1 MKKIKTTIA
10 GLYLLAPEI
19 KADKR
24 GSFTRLWDKKIF
36 NGMDLRIDIVNINIS
51 INPHKGTLRGM
62 HYQRNPYSE
71 IKIVGCVR
79 GAIFDVAVDLR
90 RNSKTY
96 KKWVGYNLSEDN
108 LNLLY
113 IPEGIAHGFVT
124 LSNNSQISYFTSEYY
139 YPGAEAGIRFNDSNF
154 NIKWPVKIRIISDK
168 DRNWPDYK
176 INGSSF

>member
-51 INPHKGTLRGM
+51 FNPHKGTLRGM

-96 KKWVGYNLSEDN
+96 KKWVG
-108 LNLLY
+108 
-113 IPEGIAHGFVT
+113 
-124 LSNNSQISYFTSEYY
+124 
-139 YPGAEAGIRFNDSNF
+139 
-154 NIKWPVKIRIISDK
+154 
-168 DRNWPDYK
+168 
-176 INGSSF
+176 